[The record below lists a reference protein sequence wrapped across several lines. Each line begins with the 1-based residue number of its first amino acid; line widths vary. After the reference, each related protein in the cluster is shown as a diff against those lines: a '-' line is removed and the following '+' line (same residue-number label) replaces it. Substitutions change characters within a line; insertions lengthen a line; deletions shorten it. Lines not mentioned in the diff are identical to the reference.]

1 MYVDGVD
8 VFYKSD
14 VHRQRKVGHNYV
26 SLLTLIE
33 PVLCN
38 DIEGLILHQPLY
50 SILTRQDNRLQV
62 IDAAKNVQFASHAIA
77 SLIDVAVC
85 LYVGVAGH
93 SCEVSEGLTHTH
105 AGIKGNEDWRD
116 HQTGGVLTHERCLE
130 NKDKRQNRNMDAT
143 ASGVLKAGFI
153 KLAC

>member
-1 MYVDGVD
+1 MYVHGVD

-14 VHRQRKVGHNYV
+14 VHRQRKVGHKYV

-50 SILTRQDNRLQV
+50 SILTRQENRLQV
-62 IDAAKNVQFASHAIA
+62 IDAAKNVQLASHAIA

-93 SCEVSEGLTHTH
+93 SCQVSEGLTHTH
-105 AGIKGNEDWRD
+105 AGIEGNEDWRD
-116 HQTGGVLTHERCLE
+116 DQTGGVLAHERCLE
-130 NKDKRQNRNMDAT
+130 NKDKRQNRNEYGCN
-143 ASGVLKAGFI
+143 GVWCLKG
-153 KLAC
+153 